1 MLSAPYALGSMAI
14 WTELKQREQLD
25 LRKRVDE
32 VADVLFRRSCFREC
46 HPGCASQDVT
56 TKTFFECFN
65 GSHCKMK
72 HHNIGDSASRSDN
85 PLPDAASRLSSS
97 HVLPPTVSGV
107 LNGVP
112 DVPETVVR
120 PLGAIIL
127 KTNQHLGGCVQLGEQ
142 AGTATGSAAA
152 ASVTSVTGENGFT
165 SGNCSQRDGK
175 HHNSGDSASRSD
187 NPLPDAASRL
197 SSSHVLPPTVSGV
210 LNGVPDVPETVVRPL
225 GAIILKTNQHL
236 GGCVQLGEQAGTATG
251 SAEAASV
258 TSVTGGMGGSASGG
272 SKRGSGR
279 RGQRGA
285 GKRLLSSTGPMAD
298 TQCPRLAGDS
308 SAAASGLD
316 SSSDPTGHLAPRG
329 GRGRA

>member
-65 GSHCKMK
+65 GSHCKM
-72 HHNIGDSASRSDN
+72 
-85 PLPDAASRLSSS
+85 
-97 HVLPPTVSGV
+97 
-107 LNGVP
+107 
-112 DVPETVVR
+112 
-120 PLGAIIL
+120 
-127 KTNQHLGGCVQLGEQ
+127 
-142 AGTATGSAAA
+142 
-152 ASVTSVTGENGFT
+152 
-165 SGNCSQRDGK
+165 K